1 MKEDIFDQI
10 ASGKVPAPMCQP
22 APVPQAREAGQQA
35 QLIGYALSRH
45 VPAMQRGF
53 EVITCYGPWHIGG
66 ELAEQ
71 MAELMRKH
79 LLEQLSSV
87 ETDQ

>member
-1 MKEDIFDQI
+1 MNKDIFDQI
-10 ASGKVPAPMCQP
+10 ASGEAPAPAVP
-22 APVPQAREAGQQA
+22 APVPQASAAGQQA

-53 EVITCYGPWHIGG
+53 EVVTSYGPWHVSG

-79 LLEQLSSV
+79 LMEQLASV
-87 ETDQ
+87 EVDQ